1 MLPRRLMSMRDPGRE
16 TGAVSG
22 NLAGGMWIL
31 GAAFCFVGSVS
42 LVKYLGKDVPP
53 AMQVFIRQVI
63 ALIVLLPWIMRNPV
77 GAFRT
82 RRPGLLFSRS
92 MATSTSMVLAYYSY
106 QRLPLA
112 EANALSFSRVL
123 WMVPLAIFVLG
134 ERVPTARLV
143 ATLGGFAGV
152 LIVLSPGGGEQLPL
166 WPAAAGLFAAFLL
179 AFSLTGV
186 KSLTRDHGQLSLL
199 AWAAVLGT
207 LFTLPMALLTG
218 WVTPGPRDA
227 LLLMVMGAASTATQ
241 FCYIRG
247 LTLGDSSV
255 VAPVDYSRI
264 VLSAAFGA
272 IFFGEIPSAAT
283 WTGVAVIVGT
293 TLFITWHAS
302 RRAARQRTEPA

>member
-1 MLPRRLMSMRDPGRE
+1 MTMRSGGSHLGGHSDNVG
-16 TGAVSG
+16 GA
-22 NLAGGMWIL
+22 LWIF
-31 GAAFCFVGSVS
+31 ASACCFVVSVS
-42 LVKYLGKDVPP
+42 LVKYLGRDVPP

-63 ALIVLLPWIMRNPV
+63 ALIVLLPWILRNPV
-77 GAFRT
+77 GTFRT